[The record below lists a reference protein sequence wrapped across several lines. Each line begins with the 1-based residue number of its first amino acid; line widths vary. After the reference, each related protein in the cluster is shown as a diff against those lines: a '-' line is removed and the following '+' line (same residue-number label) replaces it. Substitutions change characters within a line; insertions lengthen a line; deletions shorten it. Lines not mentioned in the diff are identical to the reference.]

1 MPHIDCCN
9 EMHHAQTQGTDTEGY
24 APLVYYD
31 RVFRGF
37 ITGSSLPPLKFCPWC
52 GKHVAVGP
60 T

>member
-1 MPHIDCCN
+1 
-9 EMHHAQTQGTDTEGY
+9 MHHAQTQGTDTEGY